1 MRRTLHHTLASQILL
16 IKDKNVKISVQSLV
30 SVATATNGATATTAA
45 TATSVNGS
53 DGGVKSVQIKNFFKK
68 GDMKEVA
75 VTLCDELFKE
85 VRSVKGK

>member
-16 IKDKNVKISVQSLV
+16 IKDKNVKISAQILNSDAM
-30 SVATATNGATATTAA
+30 ATTATTAA
-45 TATSVNGS
+45 TVTSVNGS
-53 DGGVKSVQIKNFFKK
+53 DGGVKSIQIKNFFKK

-85 VRSVKGK
+85 VQSVKGK

>member
-1 MRRTLHHTLASQILL
+1 M
-16 IKDKNVKISVQSLV
+16 KISAYGQSNI
-30 SVATATNGATATTAA
+30 SGAGDTTGITATTAT

-53 DGGVKSVQIKNFFKK
+53 DGGVKSIQVKNFFKK

-85 VRSVKGK
+85 VQSVKGK